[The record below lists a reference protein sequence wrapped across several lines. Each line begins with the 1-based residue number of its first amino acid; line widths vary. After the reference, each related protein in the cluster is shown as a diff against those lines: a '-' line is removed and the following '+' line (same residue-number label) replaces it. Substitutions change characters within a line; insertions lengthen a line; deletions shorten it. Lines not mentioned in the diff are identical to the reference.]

1 MITPEQNVLMTAS
14 GPGTPMGELFRRYWI
29 PAMLAEELPRPN
41 CPPVQVQLLSERLIA
56 IRDTDG
62 RIGLMDEFCAHRGV
76 SLWFGRNEENG
87 LRCSYHGWKYDV
99 TGQCVDVPSEPASS
113 GFCGKIKL
121 KSYPCVEAGGVIW
134 AYMGPSAEQPPAPA
148 FEWVGLPSS
157 HVFLSKR
164 WQESNY
170 LQAMEGG
177 IDSSHVSFLHRCD
190 LDRDPLHRN
199 TSGAKFTRST
209 NTVFDILESPGGLLI
224 GARRDADPGQHYWRV
239 TQWLMPWYT
248 LIPPYK
254 GNALN
259 GHAWVPMDDHNCM
272 AWTMT
277 FHPVRPLTTEEVE
290 LMKQGAGV
298 HAELVPGTFRP
309 LANRTNGYLMDR
321 AAQEANL
328 TYSGI
333 RGLAMQD
340 AAIQESMGAIQDRN
354 KENLVSTDNA
364 IIMARLRLRKAAETV
379 ARGGRAPGLDEA
391 AQYVRSASF
400 VLPHKASFRDVA
412 LDAAKVRKGEPHV
425 AV

>member
-1 MITPEQNVLMTAS
+1 MAS
-14 GPGTPMGELFRRYWI
+14 T
-29 PAMLAEELPRPN
+29 
-41 CPPVQVQLLSERLIA
+41 
-56 IRDTDG
+56 
-62 RIGLMDEFCAHRGV
+62 
-76 SLWFGRNEENG
+76 
-87 LRCSYHGWKYDV
+87 
-99 TGQCVDVPSEPASS
+99 
-113 GFCGKIKL
+113 
-121 KSYPCVEAGGVIW
+121 
-134 AYMGPSAEQPPAPA
+134 
-148 FEWVGLPSS
+148 
-157 HVFLSKR
+157 
-164 WQESNY
+164 
-170 LQAMEGG
+170 
-177 IDSSHVSFLHRCD
+177 SSHVSFLHRCD

-321 AAQEANL
+321 TAQEANL

-340 AAIQESMGAIQDRN
+340 AAIQESMGAIQDRS